1 MNKTNVVFCIGSSI
15 QLDTWVSKW
24 LDDIENHV
32 AKYICVNGE
41 EVVGAGEFQICNNK
55 VDFPAGFSNKN
66 IFLISVNAS

>member
-15 QLDTWVSKW
+15 QLDRWVSKW

-41 EVVGAGEFQICNNK
+41 EVVGAGEFQIRNN
-55 VDFPAGFSNKN
+55 S
-66 IFLISVNAS
+66 